1 MHPDVPAEARVV
13 LNCRPGDASL
23 AASNEMK
30 GKGGATGAF
39 KGDGG

>member
-1 MHPDVPAEARVV
+1 MHPDVPAEARVA
-13 LNCRPGDASL
+13 LNCRPGGASL
-23 AASNEMK
+23 TALNEMK